1 MWYILVGIPVCYV
14 FIESLDTH
22 RARQEDRAEAEEDL
36 EAACNRSLA
45 HGSLLAL
52 RYLAPALPWAQLA
65 VRTRRA
71 PAPPPAIRLQAC
83 LLAAHASSS
92 RGR

>member
-1 MWYILVGIPVCYV
+1 MVEIQCYV
-14 FIESLDTH
+14 YHELLGTH
-22 RARQEDRAEAEEDL
+22 CARQEDRAEAEEDL

-65 VRTRRA
+65 VRARRA
-71 PAPPPAIRLQAC
+71 PAPPLATRLQAC
-83 LLAAHASSS
+83 LLTAHASSH
-92 RGR
+92 GQ

>member
-1 MWYILVGIPVCYV
+1 MCYV

-71 PAPPPAIRLQAC
+71 HAAASDTPAG
-83 LLAAHASSS
+83 LLAHGACKLLA
-92 RGR
+92 GR